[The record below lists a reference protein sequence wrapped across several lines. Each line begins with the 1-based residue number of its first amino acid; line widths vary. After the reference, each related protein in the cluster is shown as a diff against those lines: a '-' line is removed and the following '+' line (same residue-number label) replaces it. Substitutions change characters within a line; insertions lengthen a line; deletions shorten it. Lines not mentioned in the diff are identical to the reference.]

1 MGNIPIS
8 SILRVLLLVN
18 ISILLSAC
26 QSANIISNIQN
37 NVSNITNNIG
47 NNVESDTDTDTDTD
61 PQLGKIAISQFSAV
75 TRKITNLYEK
85 SSLKDYIG
93 DLDKENL
100 ARAIQKA
107 ADTGQPQVFTNHES
121 GVKGKAEVIQST
133 TLSTQEAG
141 EQDGVRECKTIRQ
154 TIILKD
160 EREVIESVVLCKDL
174 DGWS

>member
-26 QSANIISNIQN
+26 QSANIISDIQN

-47 NNVESDTDTDTDTD
+47 NNVESDTDTD

>member
-8 SILRVLLLVN
+8 SIFRVLLLVN

-47 NNVESDTDTDTDTD
+47 NNVESDTDTD

>member
-26 QSANIISNIQN
+26 QSANIISDIQN

-47 NNVESDTDTDTDTD
+47 NNVESDTDTDTD

>member
-8 SILRVLLLVN
+8 SIFRVLLLVN

-37 NVSNITNNIG
+37 NVSNITNNIR
-47 NNVESDTDTDTDTD
+47 NNVESDTDTDTD

-100 ARAIQKA
+100 ARAIQEA

>member
-47 NNVESDTDTDTDTD
+47 NNVESDTDTDTD

-160 EREVIESVVLCKDL
+160 KREVIESVVLCKDL

>member
-1 MGNIPIS
+1 MGNKSIS
-8 SILRVLLLVN
+8 SILKILLLIN
-18 ISILLSAC
+18 IFILLSAC
-26 QSANIISNIQN
+26 QTA
-37 NVSNITNNIG
+37 VSNITNNIG
-47 NNVESDTDTDTDTD
+47 NNVESDTDTDTD

>member
-8 SILRVLLLVN
+8 SIFRVLLLVN

-47 NNVESDTDTDTDTD
+47 NNVESDTDTDTD